1 MTPRK
6 IKAAL
11 FAIAAAGLAT
21 EAQADSASFTITVT
35 IPPFAEALSA
45 RDSGAAGDWTILTSG
60 GGFLVNLPEVTE
72 AGAPGEDSTASASAS
87 ESPLAVYRSDRNRF
101 TLSLAGENGDTA
113 MTPSAVIPGD
123 NLVQVNYVLPQTA
136 SGADMSGPLRVVF
149 AGL

>member
-6 IKAAL
+6 IKAVL

-35 IPPFAEALSA
+35 IPPFAEALAA

-60 GGFLVNLPEVTE
+60 GGFLVNLPE
-72 AGAPGEDSTASASAS
+72 AGEGDASDED
-87 ESPLAVYRSDRNRF
+87 PLAIYRSDRNRF
-101 TLSLAGENGDTA
+101 TLSMTGENGDTA
-113 MTPSAVIPGD
+113 MNPSAVIPGE
-123 NLVQVNYVLPQTA
+123 NLVQVNYALPQPDMA
-136 SGADMSGPLRVVF
+136 SASPVPLRLVF